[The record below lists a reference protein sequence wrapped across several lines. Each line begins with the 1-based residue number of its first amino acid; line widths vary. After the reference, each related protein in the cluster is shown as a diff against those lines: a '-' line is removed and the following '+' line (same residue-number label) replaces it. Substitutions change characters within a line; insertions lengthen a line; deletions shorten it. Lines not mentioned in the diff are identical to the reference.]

1 MDSGVWLAFTRGMPR
16 PTGLTSAA
24 GALRYWERRQE
35 IVANNLANTSTDGFK
50 GDRGYARLVGTGTA
64 GESTVVQS
72 AVDQSAG
79 TLRETHNPL
88 DLALQSGGF
97 FVVQPRAGQGAAG
110 KSAAGQAAAGERW
123 TRAGSFQLDANRQLV
138 DADGAAVLGTTGP
151 ITVPPDTTVSV
162 GPDGTVRASGADG
175 GSRVVAQLRV
185 ERAPAGAS
193 LAHDGA
199 TRFVPDPARQS
210 VPPAERRVR
219 QGFVE
224 ESNVTPIGA
233 LVDMI
238 AVQRAYASVQKAVTT
253 IDAVRGVA
261 TSELGKPV

>member
-1 MDSGVWLAFTRGMPR
+1 MPR

-35 IVANNLANTSTDGFK
+35 IVANNLANTATDGFK
-50 GDRGYARLVGTGTA
+50 GDRGYARLVGAGTA

-79 TLRETHNPL
+79 SLRETHNPL
-88 DLALQSGGF
+88 DVALQSGGF
-97 FVVQPRAGQGAAG
+97 FVVQPAGGQAAGGQGAGGQGAA
-110 KSAAGQAAAGERW
+110 AERW

-151 ITVPPDTTVSV
+151 ITVPPNTTVSV
-162 GPDGTVRASGADG
+162 GVDGTVRASGPSAGD
-175 GSRVVAQLRV
+175 RVIGQLRI

-199 TRFVPDPARQS
+199 TRFIPDAARET
-210 VPPAERRVR
+210 VPPADRRVR

-233 LVDMI
+233 MVDMI
-238 AVQRAYASVQKAVTT
+238 AVQRAYASVQKAVST
-253 IDAVRGVA
+253 IDAVRGIA

>member
-1 MDSGVWLAFTRGMPR
+1 MPR

-35 IVANNLANTSTDGFK
+35 LVANNLANVSTDGFK
-50 GDRGYARLVGTGTA
+50 GDRGFARLVGAGTV
-64 GESTVVQS
+64 GESATVQS
-72 AVDQSAG
+72 AVDLRAG
-79 TLRETHNPL
+79 SLRETHNPL
-88 DLALQSGGF
+88 DVALQSDGF
-97 FVVQPRAGQGAAG
+97 FVVQS
-110 KSAAGQAAAGERW
+110 SAAPGATGERW

-138 DADGAAVLGTTGP
+138 TPDGSPVLGTAGP
-151 ITVPPDTTVSV
+151 ITVPPDATVSIGV
-162 GPDGTVRASGADG
+162 DGTVHATGPAGDRPIG
-175 GSRVVAQLRV
+175 QLRI
-185 ERAPAGAS
+185 ERAPAGAT

-199 TRFVPDPARQS
+199 TRFLPDTARQT
-210 VPPAERRVR
+210 VPPTDRRVR

-253 IDAVRGVA
+253 IDAVRGLA
-261 TSELGKPV
+261 ASELGKPV

>member
-1 MDSGVWLAFTRGMPR
+1 MPR

-35 IVANNLANTSTDGFK
+35 ILANNLANTSTDGFK
-50 GDRGYARLVGTGTA
+50 GDRGYARLVGAGTT
-64 GESTVVQS
+64 GESTVAQS
-72 AVDQSAG
+72 TVDQTAG

-88 DLALQSGGF
+88 DVALQSNGY
-97 FVVQPRAGQGAAG
+97 FVVQTPNGTG
-110 KSAAGQAAAGERW
+110 AAGERW

-138 DADGAAVLGTTGP
+138 DADGSPVLGTAGP
-151 ITVPPDTTVSV
+151 ITIPPNTTVAI
-162 GPDGTVRASGADG
+162 GTDGTVRAMDASGGDRAVG
-175 GSRVVAQLRV
+175 QLRI

-199 TRFVPDPARQS
+199 TRFLPDSGRAPVA
-210 VPPAERRVR
+210 AADRRVR
-219 QGFVE
+219 QGYVE

-233 LVDMI
+233 MVDMI
-238 AVQRAYASVQKAVTT
+238 AVQRAYASVQKAVST